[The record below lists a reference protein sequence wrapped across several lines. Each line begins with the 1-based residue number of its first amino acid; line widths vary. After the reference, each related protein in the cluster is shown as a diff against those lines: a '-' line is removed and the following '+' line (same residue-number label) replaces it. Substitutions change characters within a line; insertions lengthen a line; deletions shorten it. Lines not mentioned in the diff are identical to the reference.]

1 MFLLV
6 MSSLLT
12 ESQKVLLFV
21 TLNNTQVIKVL
32 LLDQVELMPLLSV
45 TLKIEL
51 KLD

>member
-6 MSSLLT
+6 MSSQLT

-21 TLNNTQVIKVL
+21 TLNNTQEIKVL
-32 LLDQVELMPLLSV
+32 LLDLVVLMPLLLV
-45 TLKIEL
+45 TLKIEV